1 MTTATVCKSCV
12 AGQGGFAATLAA
24 AFAAENLPVTVQE
37 TDCMS
42 GCKRASTLAFRA
54 PSKMAYLFGEI
65 TAADLPDILIFTRLY
80 LAAPDGTLADARPIG
95 DLRFKAIARIPA

>member
-1 MTTATVCKSCV
+1 MTTATVCKSCA
-12 AGQGGFAATLAA
+12 AGQGGFAAILTA
-24 AFAAENLPVTVQE
+24 AFAAHSLPVVVQE

-54 PSKMAYLFGEI
+54 EGKMAYLFGEI
-65 TAADLPDILIFTRLY
+65 TPDDLPDILIFTRLY

-95 DLRFKAIARIPA
+95 GLRFKAIARIPA